1 MQVVLLCMDFVLDEC
16 LHNKNLPLWYI
27 SCEVDESLE
36 LNRLGVVSKRS
47 EFRTNRNHSLT
58 LTLSRLA
65 KLSLNRR
72 DSRALRFGLQR
83 VLALFLQRTNIE
95 YKTLYLTGAKN
106 ETELAAFGKSELKK
120 AHSSFD
126 TGIYSGVASVDY

>member
-1 MQVVLLCMDFVLDEC
+1 MDFMLDEC

-47 EFRTNRNHSLT
+47 EFRTIRNHSLT

-65 KLSLNRR
+65 KLSLNRG
-72 DSRALRFGLQR
+72 DCRALRFCLQR
-83 VLALFLQRTNIE
+83 VLALFLQITNIE
-95 YKTLYLTGAKN
+95 NKTILLTGVKN
-106 ETELAAFGKSELKK
+106 DSEIAAFGKSELRRR
-120 AHSSFD
+120 
-126 TGIYSGVASVDY
+126 TVASIPV